1 MRSSLLL
8 AAVAVV
14 TAGVEAT
21 AISSNTTSVLLPST
35 TRRRGCG
42 RLSSSG
48 ASPSVSVDAPDAT
61 SAAALS
67 TLSLT
72 TDTVSPGKTLAT
84 AASTP
89 IDNTSSTITSTE
101 SSTEASETVSAT
113 ISGTE
118 SSTEASPLV
127 SLSLSTTDPNTIK
140 PTGIVLPTLI
150 TTDSTSESST
160 TTVPTIISTESTTDT
175 ATLDSSTVSVTD
187 FSTGTSTEIT
197 SSMTEASTTVVS
209 ESSATDSTSSS
220 TTATSTTTMAPTC
233 SPTSTVN
240 GDFEA
245 STPNWTFTGDGGIQ
259 RNGDD
264 NFDTPFGNFYA
275 RLNGFVGTTS
285 VMSQAVANVA
295 PSATLS
301 VSYRLA
307 GSWSGAASCTLTATY
322 ANIVLGAMTLDA
334 TSAAAMNWQTTS
346 WPGFDVPGSGTLAV
360 SWGQCSGSNSNV
372 ALDNVY
378 LTSNCLGNSA
388 EPTVRRERIESY

>member
-14 TAGVEAT
+14 TAGVEAI

-48 ASPSVSVDAPDAT
+48 ASPSVSVDAPNAT

-72 TDTVSPGKTLAT
+72 ADTVSPGNTLAT
-84 AASTP
+84 AASTS
-89 IDNTSSTITSTE
+89 IDNTNSTITSTE
-101 SSTEASETVSAT
+101 SSAEASETASAT

-127 SLSLSTTDPNTIK
+127 SSSLSTTDPTTIE

-160 TTVPTIISTESTTDT
+160 PTVPTIISTESTTGT
-175 ATLDSSTVSVTD
+175 ATLDSFTVSVTD
-187 FSTGTSTEIT
+187 LSTETSTETT

-209 ESSATDSTSSS
+209 ESAATDSTSSLA
-220 TTATSTTTMAPTC
+220 TATSTTTTAPTC
-233 SPTSTVN
+233 SPTNTVN

-245 STPNWTFTGDGGIQ
+245 SSSNWAFNGDGAIHM
-259 RNGDD
+259 NGDD
-264 NFDTPFGNFYA
+264 SFDTPYGRFYA
-275 RLNGFVGTTS
+275 RLNGFVGLTS

-301 VSYRLA
+301 VNYRLA
-307 GSWSGAASCTLTATY
+307 GSWSGAAVCTLTATY
-322 ANIVLGAMTLDA
+322 ADITLGTMTLDA
-334 TSAAAMNWQTTS
+334 DSAAAMDWQTAS
-346 WPGFDVPGSGTLAV
+346 WAVFDAPASGILAV

-372 ALDNVY
+372 TLDNVF
-378 LTSNCLGNSA
+378 LTSICLGDGVITSH
-388 EPTVRRERIESY
+388 